1 MGRFNLKSLQERTF
15 SALILIPVVLL
26 AVVWGGIPFYIM
38 IALLAGISL
47 HEWVSMARRTEN
59 ASLHSI
65 WGFIYILLG
74 FWFCVLVREEQGFS
88 AAVLFL
94 LMVWAADIGAFFVG
108 KYFGGPKMAPTIS
121 PNKTWAGL
129 VGGCDFAGVIGVL
142 YFSFNLLVSPE
153 AVFSWWIIIL
163 VFVLGVLIALA
174 GQGGD
179 LIISVMK
186 RKTGVKDTGTL
197 IPGHGGLLDRIDS
210 MLLAAPVFYVLF
222 SMFSIDL

>member
-1 MGRFNLKSLQERTF
+1 MGKFNLKALQQRII
-15 SALILIPVVLL
+15 SASILIPVVLF

-38 IALLAGISL
+38 IVLLAGISL

-59 ASLHSI
+59 AAMHSI
-65 WGFIYILLG
+65 WGAAYILFG
-74 FWFCVLVREEQGFS
+74 FLFCVLLREEQGFS

-94 LMVWAADIGAFFVG
+94 LMVWGADIGAYFVG
-108 KYFGGPKMAPTIS
+108 KYFGGPKLAPSIS

-129 VGGCDFAGVIGVL
+129 GGACDFAGVAGVL
-142 YFSFNLLVSPE
+142 YFLFNLLISPE
-153 AVFSWWIIIL
+153 AVFSWWAVFL
-163 VFVLGVLIALA
+163 VFVLGVVIALA

-179 LIISVMK
+179 LIVSMMK
-186 RKTGVKDTGTL
+186 RKTGVKDTGSL